1 MKLGD
6 VVIFRENH
14 KWVGSIGFINE
25 IKGTRIM
32 VGVPSPM
39 EGVAYIFCKEEE
51 LESTHYSYPYEIKSK
66 EEENE

>member
-32 VGVPSPM
+32 VGVPMPLQ
-39 EGVAYIFCKEEE
+39 GVAYIFCKEED
-51 LESTHYSYPYEIKSK
+51 LENTTYEYPYEIKSK

>member
-25 IKGTRIM
+25 IKNERIM

-39 EGVAYIFCKEEE
+39 QGIAYIFCKKEE
-51 LESTHYSYPYEIKSK
+51 LENTGYTYPYEVCSK
-66 EEENE
+66 EEEDE